1 VTHGTEAAVARIY
14 PCRMTLVPRF
24 EATLARNRSGR
35 VLPRDGEKH
44 SVLVVE
50 DDPELLKLVG
60 EIMRT
65 AGFSMRF
72 ARSLVE
78 LKSEL
83 NAGGLPDLL
92 LLDVRLPDA
101 DGFEIL
107 ESLRRNESFQEL
119 PIVMMTGRSQAH
131 HVARGLSLGADG
143 YVTKPFRMSQLVA
156 AANTVLGRD

>member
-1 VTHGTEAAVARIY
+1 MRRTEAARGALY
-14 PCRMTLVPRF
+14 APAMPLVPQF
-24 EATLARNRSGR
+24 EATLARNRSGP
-35 VLPRDGEKH
+35 VKPREGDRH

-50 DDPELLKLVG
+50 DDPALLKLVG

-65 AGFSMRF
+65 AGFAMRF
-72 ARSLVE
+72 ARTLVE

-92 LLDVRLPDA
+92 LLDVHLPDA

-107 ESLRRNESFQEL
+107 ESLRRNERFQHL
-119 PIVMMTGRSQAH
+119 PIVMMTGKSQAH
-131 HVARGLSLGADG
+131 HVARGLALGADG
-143 YVTKPFRMSQLVA
+143 YVTKPFRMSQLVG

>member
-1 VTHGTEAAVARIY
+1 
-14 PCRMTLVPRF
+14 MTLVPRF
-24 EATLARNRSGR
+24 EATLARNRSGP
-35 VLPRDGEKH
+35 VKPREGDRH

-50 DDPELLKLVG
+50 DDPALLKLVG

-65 AGFSMRF
+65 AGFAMRF
-72 ARSLVE
+72 ARTLVE

-92 LLDVRLPDA
+92 LLDVHLPDA

-107 ESLRRNESFQEL
+107 ESLRRNERFQHL
-119 PIVMMTGRSQAH
+119 PIVMMTGKSQAH
-131 HVARGLSLGADG
+131 HVARGLALGADG
-143 YVTKPFRMSQLVA
+143 YVTKPFRMSQLVG